1 MSTTNGVNNGNNKQ
15 QLMSVTGILLC
26 AKRREDTKCEKKV
39 VNVVFLHYN
48 KEEEEERQERE
59 RKLRTLL
66 RYKKALS
73 KLYKKQMVQNNTHN
87 RVYAALINPANVV
100 SLNTF
105 ATHNR
110 PFQDELFAIF
120 RDINMANP
128 DIFPNPED
136 TLGVL
141 NPFLAV
147 NFPYLSEYQYHPV
160 CQRLSRHDWFPARL
174 SSLVGATY
182 PTALT
187 IMARMTTKR
196 VVMMMTKMVATTTK
210 RGEMATQ
217 AEIFLLHVERHT

>member
-1 MSTTNGVNNGNNKQ
+1 MLLVS
-15 QLMSVTGILLC
+15 ILLR

-59 RKLRTLL
+59 RKLRTRL

-73 KLYKKQMVQNNTHN
+73 KLYKKEIAQNNTHN

-128 DIFPNPED
+128 DIFPSPED
-136 TLGVL
+136 ALGVL
-141 NPFLAV
+141 NAFLAV

-160 CQRLSRHDWFPARL
+160 CQCQRLPRHDWFPVGL
-174 SSLVGATY
+174 SSLVGDTY

-187 IMARMTTKR
+187 MMTKMTTKR
-196 VVMMMTKMVATTTK
+196 AVMMMTKMVATTTK

-217 AEIFLLHVERHT
+217 AESFLLEKRK